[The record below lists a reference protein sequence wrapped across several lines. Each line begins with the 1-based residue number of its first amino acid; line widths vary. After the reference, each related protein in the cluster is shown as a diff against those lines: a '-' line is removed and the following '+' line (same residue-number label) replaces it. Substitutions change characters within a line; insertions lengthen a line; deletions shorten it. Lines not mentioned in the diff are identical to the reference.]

1 MRVGILGGGQLAQMI
16 AQAGANLDMSFKFI
30 SPDPKA
36 CAAPYGEHI
45 CADYQDE
52 QAYQQMLEWAD
63 VFTYEF
69 ESIPKSVVESL
80 EKKLALLPSSKALN
94 VAGDRLKEKRT
105 FNGLGI
111 PTANFAP
118 VDSLESLQSAVE
130 EIGLPAILKTR
141 SEGYDGK
148 GQAVLRD
155 VSQLE
160 AAWQSVGQVPCI
172 LESMVNFSREV
183 SIIAA
188 RSKQGEIVYYPL
200 TENHHREGILRLSLP
215 LQNDPYQQQA
225 EKLAKALLDELDY
238 VGVIAVELFQVGESL
253 VANEFAPRVHNSG
266 HWTIEGAHTSQF
278 ENHLRAICGLPLGKT
293 DAINTCAMVNI
304 IGKLPR
310 EEDVAAIDGARFHD
324 YSKGEKPGRKIGH
337 ITITSEGLSDE
348 AFKANLKRILQ
359 LVGEDPELG

>member
-1 MRVGILGGGQLAQMI
+1 MRVGILGGGQLAQML

-36 CAAPYGEHI
+36 CAAPYGDHI
-45 CADYQDE
+45 CADYLDE

-69 ESIPKSVVESL
+69 ESIPQSVVESL

-94 VAGDRLKEKRT
+94 VAGDRFQEKTT
-105 FNGLGI
+105 FNTLGI
-111 PTANFAP
+111 PTANFAA
-118 VDSLESLQSAVE
+118 VDSIESLQDAVAK
-130 EIGLPAILKTR
+130 IGLPAILKTR
-141 SEGYDGK
+141 REGYDGK

-155 VSQLE
+155 ANQL
-160 AAWQSVGQVPCI
+160 ADAWQSVGQVPCI

-188 RSKQGEIVYYPL
+188 RSKQGDIVFYPL

-225 EKLAKALLDELDY
+225 EGLVKTLLDELDY
-238 VGVIAVELFQVGESL
+238 VGVIALELFQVGESL

-278 ENHLRAICGLPLGKT
+278 ENHLRAICGLPLGS
-293 DAINTCAMVNI
+293 AEAVNTSAMVNI
-304 IGKLPR
+304 IGKLPS
-310 EEDVAAIDGARFHD
+310 EEDVDAIEGARFHD
-324 YSKGEKPGRKIGH
+324 YSKDEKPGRKIGH
-337 ITITSEGLSDE
+337 ITISSEGLSQEVFD
-348 AFKANLKRILQ
+348 KNLTRILT
-359 LVGEDPELG
+359 LVGEQALAE